1 MDKKLIISNLSLTFE
16 EKNKVL
22 SNINFHIDDSE
33 IGCIL
38 GPSGCGKTSL
48 LRAIAGFESISSGS
62 ILKDGVCIT
71 NSIEN
76 TPVANRNMGMVFQDY
91 ALFPNMDVKSNIAF
105 GLKNSTE
112 LEKDNRVNYLLDLV
126 NLVDCKNKYPHELSG
141 GEQQR
146 IALVRALAP
155 SPDIILMDEPFSN
168 IDQDIKEELVSDV
181 RLLLKE
187 LAITSIIVTHDQNE
201 AFNLADKVAIMNN
214 GTIQQVGIPYDIYHK
229 PVNKFVANFI
239 GLGTFLPLKKN
250 NKGDFEIPLGPLD
263 NNRIK
268 NELTKFDNLEML
280 IRPDD
285 IIHNDLSIKK
295 AKILEKQFR
304 GAEFLYKLLYMGCFY
319 SKIHDKNNEIIKKDN
334 EIYILKQIIEDKD
347 KEIEQL
353 EYELHSTNIST
364 RTTITN
370 LRKQVSN
377 MAITP

>member
-71 NSIEN
+71 NSVEN

-91 ALFPNMDVKSNIAF
+91 ALFPNMDVKTNIAF

-304 GAEFLYKLLYMGCFY
+304 GAEFLYKLLY
-319 SKIHDKNNEIIKKDN
+319 NNEHQILCYAPSHHN
-334 EIYILKQIIEDKD
+334 HEIGELIGIELDIQHYVIF
-347 KEIEQL
+347 E
-353 EYELHSTNIST
+353 
-364 RTTITN
+364 R
-370 LRKQVSN
+370 R
-377 MAITP
+377 

>member
-71 NSIEN
+71 NSVEN

-229 PVNKFVANFI
+229 PVNKFVANFV

-304 GAEFLYKLLYMGCFY
+304 GAEFLYKLLY
-319 SKIHDKNNEIIKKDN
+319 NNEHQILCYAPSHHN
-334 EIYILKQIIEDKD
+334 HEIGELIGIELDIQHYVIF
-347 KEIEQL
+347 E
-353 EYELHSTNIST
+353 
-364 RTTITN
+364 R
-370 LRKQVSN
+370 R
-377 MAITP
+377 

>member
-71 NSIEN
+71 NSLEN

-304 GAEFLYKLLYMGCFY
+304 GAEFLYKLLY
-319 SKIHDKNNEIIKKDN
+319 NNEHQILCYAPSHHN
-334 EIYILKQIIEDKD
+334 HEIGELIGIELDIQHYVIF
-347 KEIEQL
+347 E
-353 EYELHSTNIST
+353 
-364 RTTITN
+364 R
-370 LRKQVSN
+370 R
-377 MAITP
+377 

>member
-71 NSIEN
+71 NSLEN

-105 GLKNSTE
+105 GLKNSTK

-304 GAEFLYKLLYMGCFY
+304 GAEFLYKLLY
-319 SKIHDKNNEIIKKDN
+319 NNEHQILCYAPSHHN
-334 EIYILKQIIEDKD
+334 HEIGELIGIELDIQHYVIF
-347 KEIEQL
+347 E
-353 EYELHSTNIST
+353 
-364 RTTITN
+364 R
-370 LRKQVSN
+370 R
-377 MAITP
+377 

>member
-71 NSIEN
+71 NSVEN

-91 ALFPNMDVKSNIAF
+91 ALFPNMDVKSNIVF

-304 GAEFLYKLLYMGCFY
+304 GAEFLYKLLY
-319 SKIHDKNNEIIKKDN
+319 NNEHQILCYAPSHHN
-334 EIYILKQIIEDKD
+334 HEIGELIGIELDIQHYVIF
-347 KEIEQL
+347 E
-353 EYELHSTNIST
+353 
-364 RTTITN
+364 R
-370 LRKQVSN
+370 R
-377 MAITP
+377 